1 MALMKTAPT
10 AHVQLNRKVTKLS
23 FEDPFDSVPLDSD
36 APLEEPAPAVKAKA
50 AKAKPAVGVES
61 DGKVVLTFKGGRDFD
76 APWVVIHANGLQ
88 EAHDFV
94 VGENASLL
102 AVVME
107 RVQVAAKHFAGSGK
121 PAVAAQAEPSTAAP
135 QQAVSAPG
143 GQTRQC
149 AHGEMVFRS
158 GVAKGTGKPYS
169 LFSCT
174 APREHQCKAQF
185 L

>member
-1 MALMKTAPT
+1 M
-10 AHVQLNRKVTKLS
+10 S
-23 FEDPFDSVPLDSD
+23 FEDPFDN
-36 APLEEPAPAVKAKA
+36 APADSETAVEEVQPVVKAKA
-50 AKAKPAVGVES
+50 ARAKPAVAES

-94 VGENASLL
+94 VGDNASLL

-107 RVQVAAKHFAGSGK
+107 RVQVAAKHFAGK
-121 PAVAAQAEPSTAAP
+121 PAAAAQGGAQPSTEPP
-135 QQAVSAPG
+135 QASQEAPG
-143 GQTRQC
+143 GEKRFC
-149 AHGEMVFRS
+149 SHGEMVFKS

-185 L
+185 LK